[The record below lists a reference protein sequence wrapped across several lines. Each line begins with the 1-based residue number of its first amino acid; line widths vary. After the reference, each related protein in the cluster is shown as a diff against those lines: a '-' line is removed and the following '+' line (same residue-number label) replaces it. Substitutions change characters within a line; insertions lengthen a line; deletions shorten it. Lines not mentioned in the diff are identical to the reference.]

1 MIKKLYHFLS
11 TKDKQKFILL
21 FVLYLP
27 VIFLE
32 TISIG
37 SLPAFII
44 FILDPIKIIEWIDI
58 KSLETL
64 IFNLSDAQ
72 RAFYGLLIVAIL
84 FILKAVTIILVSYYE
99 LNFQKQIDLQTS
111 KKLFS
116 KYIFSNYLF
125 HVYNNPSE
133 LTQNLNDIRRT
144 TSVIFGFSTILKETL
159 IICAISMVLIF
170 SNFKLFLY
178 LFLILIVPVLFLYN
192 YFKNILVAKGEIA
205 RIFRTKRLKTISE
218 SLNNIKFI
226 KLRTLETFVINY
238 FKENNY
244 KAIHQDMIA
253 SFVSK
258 IPRIILET
266 FAIITI
272 LTIVYYLYLSVGN
285 IKDIIPILT
294 LLIVS
299 IVRFIP
305 SVGNIL
311 ISINNY
317 KFHLPALKNFNLL
330 FENPSQLLEE
340 QDSFKSQSKITFE
353 NEINIEN
360 LSFHYPNNNIQIIKN
375 LSFNIKK
382 NQKIGIFGKSG
393 KGKSTLLNLI
403 LGLYSPVEG
412 RILSDKIEIKENLK
426 SWHSQIGYVPQKI
439 TLFDETIKNNIC
451 FGVDNAKIDENHFK
465 NIIKQTELESFIS
478 TLPQK
483 QNSNVGHEGNI
494 VSGGQLQRIGIA
506 RALYNKP
513 KILILDEPT
522 SSLDEEIESAII
534 KSLFKNSNLTVILI
548 SHNKMI
554 IDMCDKV
561 INLND

>member
-1 MIKKLYHFLS
+1 M
-11 TKDKQKFILL
+11 
-21 FVLYLP
+21 
-27 VIFLE
+27 
-32 TISIG
+32 
-37 SLPAFII
+37 
-44 FILDPIKIIEWIDI
+44 
-58 KSLETL
+58 
-64 IFNLSDAQ
+64 
-72 RAFYGLLIVAIL
+72 
-84 FILKAVTIILVSYYE
+84 
-99 LNFQKQIDLQTS
+99 
-111 KKLFS
+111 
-116 KYIFSNYLF
+116 
-125 HVYNNPSE
+125 
-133 LTQNLNDIRRT
+133 
-144 TSVIFGFSTILKETL
+144 IFGFSTILKETL

-226 KLRTLETFVINY
+226 KLRTLETFVINF

-451 FGVDNAKIDENHFK
+451 FGVDNK
-465 NIIKQTELESFIS
+465 
-478 TLPQK
+478 
-483 QNSNVGHEGNI
+483 
-494 VSGGQLQRIGIA
+494 
-506 RALYNKP
+506 
-513 KILILDEPT
+513 
-522 SSLDEEIESAII
+522 
-534 KSLFKNSNLTVILI
+534 
-548 SHNKMI
+548 
-554 IDMCDKV
+554 
-561 INLND
+561 